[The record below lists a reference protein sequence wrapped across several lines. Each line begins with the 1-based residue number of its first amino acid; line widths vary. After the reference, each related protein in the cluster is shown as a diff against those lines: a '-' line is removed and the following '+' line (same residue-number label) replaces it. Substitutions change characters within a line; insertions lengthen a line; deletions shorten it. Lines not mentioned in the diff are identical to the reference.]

1 MSVLTAPKGDETIAK
16 IRYGSEE
23 WIKALRTAL
32 NSSPAYEQ
40 AAKNW
45 EGDFYFV
52 VEPEVSPGKPTL
64 WVADPGK
71 PDAPVLLE
79 ASQAKPIYLYL
90 DLWHGKCREA
100 YIVNDPKEKNP
111 AFVMSGPYSKWKQVT
126 QAQLNPI
133 QALMTGQM
141 KLKGNM
147 AMVMK
152 HVKAAQ
158 EIIRACTR
166 IDTEFDI

>member
-1 MSVLTAPKGDETIAK
+1 M
-16 IRYGSEE
+16 
-23 WIKALRTAL
+23 
-32 NSSPAYEQ
+32 
-40 AAKNW
+40 
-45 EGDFYFV
+45 
-52 VEPEVSPGKPTL
+52 
-64 WVADPGK
+64 
-71 PDAPVLLE
+71 
-79 ASQAKPIYLYL
+79 
-90 DLWHGKCREA
+90 
-100 YIVNDPKEKNP
+100 NDPKEKNP